1 MLNQC
6 VINSNKKYRIEIKFD
21 FIYIVLTF
29 TKKIVGMKYWL
40 MKSEP
45 DVFSFDD
52 LIRKKQEAW
61 DGVRNYTARN
71 NMRAM
76 KKGDTALFYHS
87 NIDKAVVGIMEIV
100 NESYQDPTTDNEA
113 WVCVDVSP
121 IEKLKN
127 PVTLAAIK
135 ANPKL
140 AEIKLIK
147 QSRLSVCDI
156 TKAEYNEIIKMSK

>member
-1 MLNQC
+1 
-6 VINSNKKYRIEIKFD
+6 
-21 FIYIVLTF
+21 
-29 TKKIVGMKYWL
+29 

-45 DVFSFDD
+45 DVFSYDD
-52 LIRKKQEAW
+52 LVKKGKEHW

-87 NIDKAVVGIMEIV
+87 NIDKAVVGIMNIV
-100 NESYQDPTTDNEA
+100 KEAYQDPTTEEIA
-113 WVCVDVSP
+113 WVCVDVAP
-121 IEKLKN
+121 KEKLKN

-140 AEIKLIK
+140 AK
-147 QSRLSVCDI
+147 S
-156 TKAEYNEIIKMSK
+156 NW